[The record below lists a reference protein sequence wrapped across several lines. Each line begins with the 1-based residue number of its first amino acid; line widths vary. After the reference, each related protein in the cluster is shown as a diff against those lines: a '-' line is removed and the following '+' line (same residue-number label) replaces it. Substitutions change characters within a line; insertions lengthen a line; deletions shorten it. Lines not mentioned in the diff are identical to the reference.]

1 MRHGQFQLF
10 LSLVGNNRHH
20 YFFSNATFV
29 GMSISSQLPPRKIW
43 DISPPVDEHTAV
55 FPGDTAYSQR
65 LHFALTADCPVNVN
79 SLTLSPHTG
88 AHADAPKHYANSGA
102 ASGELDLAPY
112 LGPCRVIHCIDCGP
126 LVLPEHIAHA
136 LADLPPRVLLRTS
149 NTASQS
155 WASFTAIAPETLAQL
170 ATKNV
175 ALVGIDTPSVDPGD
189 SQTLPSHHQLL
200 ANNIRNLECLMLDD
214 VPEGDYE
221 LIALPLKLM
230 RADASP
236 VRAIL
241 REL

>member
-1 MRHGQFQLF
+1 M
-10 LSLVGNNRHH
+10 
-20 YFFSNATFV
+20 
-29 GMSISSQLPPRKIW
+29 
-43 DISPPVDEHTAV
+43 

-65 LHFALTADCPVNVN
+65 LHFALSPDCPVNVN
-79 SLTLSPHTG
+79 SITLSPHTG
-88 AHADAPKHYANSGA
+88 AHADAPMHYANGGM
-102 ASGELDLAPY
+102 ASGELDLMPY
-112 LGPCRVIHCIDCGP
+112 LGPCRVIHCMGCGP

-136 LADLPPRVLLRTS
+136 MVNSPPRILLRTAR
-149 NTASQS
+149 TASQS
-155 WASFTAIAPETLAQL
+155 WASFTAIAPKTMAQL
-170 ATKNV
+170 ATNNV
-175 ALVGIDTPSVDPGD
+175 ALVGIDTPSVDPAD

-200 ANNIRNLECLMLDD
+200 AHNMRVLECLVLDD

>member
-1 MRHGQFQLF
+1 MT
-10 LSLVGNNRHH
+10 N
-20 YFFSNATFV
+20 
-29 GMSISSQLPPRKIW
+29 MPRKIW
-43 DISPPVDEHTAV
+43 DISPPVDEHAAV

-65 LHFALTADCPVNVN
+65 LHFALSPGCPVNVN
-79 SLTLSPHTG
+79 SITMSPHTG
-88 AHADAPKHYANSGA
+88 AHADAPMHYATGGQ
-102 ASGELDLAPY
+102 ASGELDLNAY
-112 LGPCRVIHCIDCGP
+112 LGPCRVIYCIDCGP

-136 LADLPPRVLLRTS
+136 LVDLPPRVLLRTTH
-149 NTASQS
+149 TASQS
-155 WASFTAIAPETLAQL
+155 WKLFTAIAPETLALL
-170 ATKNV
+170 ASKNV
-175 ALVGIDTPSVDPGD
+175 ALVGIDTPSVDPND

-200 ANNIRNLECLMLDD
+200 THDMRVLECLVLDD

>member
-1 MRHGQFQLF
+1 MTPSAQL
-10 LSLVGNNRHH
+10 SPAV
-20 YFFSNATFV
+20 
-29 GMSISSQLPPRKIW
+29 PPRKIW
-43 DISPPVDEHTAV
+43 DISPPVDEHAAV
-55 FPGDTAYSQR
+55 FPGDTVYSQR
-65 LHFALTADCPVNVN
+65 LHFSLTSDGPVNVN
-79 SLTLSPHTG
+79 SITMSPHTG
-88 AHADAPKHYANSGA
+88 AHADAPMHYVTAGKAAGA
-102 ASGELDLAPY
+102 LDLGPY

-136 LADLPPRVLLRTS
+136 MVDLPPRVLLRTAR
-149 NTASQS
+149 TANQA
-155 WASFTAIAPETLAQL
+155 WAAFTAIAPKTLALL

-175 ALVGIDTPSVDPGD
+175 VLVGIDTPSVDPAD
-189 SQTLPSHHQLL
+189 SQSLPSHHQLL
-200 ANNIRNLECLMLDD
+200 TNNMRNLECLVLDD

>member
-1 MRHGQFQLF
+1 MANCAAWRFQLF
-10 LSLVGNNRHH
+10 LRPVGNNRHH
-20 YFFSNATFV
+20 RFFSGDTFNP
-29 GMSISSQLPPRKIW
+29 MKNEQHRIW
-43 DISPPVDEHTAV
+43 DISPPVDEHAAV

-65 LHFALTADCPVNVN
+65 LHFALSPDCPVNVH
-79 SLTLSPHTG
+79 SITLSPHTG
-88 AHADAPKHYANSGA
+88 AHADAPMHYAKGGM

-112 LGPCRVIHCIDCGP
+112 LGPCRVIHCISCGP

-136 LADLPPRVLLRTS
+136 LADLPPRVLLRTAR
-149 NTASQS
+149 TASQS
-155 WASFTAIAPETLAQL
+155 WASFTAIAPETVALL

-175 ALVGIDTPSVDPGD
+175 ALLGIDTPSVDPD
-189 SQTLPSHHQLL
+189 ESQVLPSHNQLL
-200 ANNIRNLECLMLDD
+200 THNMRVLECLVLDD
-214 VPEGDYE
+214 VNEGDYE

>member
-1 MRHGQFQLF
+1 M
-10 LSLVGNNRHH
+10 
-20 YFFSNATFV
+20 A
-29 GMSISSQLPPRKIW
+29 SIHPTAGTGHNPEIW
-43 DISPPVDEHTAV
+43 DISPPVDEQAPV

-65 LHFALTADCPVNVN
+65 LHFSLTPDCPVNVN
-79 SLTLSPHTG
+79 SITLSPHTG
-88 AHADAPKHYANSGA
+88 AHADAPMHYAAGGQ

-136 LADLPPRVLLRTS
+136 LTDLPPRVLLRTS
-149 NTASQS
+149 NKASQF
-155 WASFTAIAPETLAQL
+155 WEKFTAIAPETLTLL
-170 ATKNV
+170 ATKKV
-175 ALVGIDTPSVDPGD
+175 ALVGIDTPSVDPAD

-200 ANNIRNLECLMLDD
+200 ANDMRNLECLVLDD

-241 REL
+241 RELASLTPALSRARERE